1 MYCLVLKLADEDGA
15 REGVEACQVAFRH
28 TCIVGGRM
36 LHNGRP
42 IMIRGVNRHEH
53 DPNSGKV
60 WRPLCHVRS
69 GSTTGT
75 PPREVASQW

>member
-1 MYCLVLKLADEDGA
+1 MSAPAETVQLWSAETPHVYCLVLKLVDQDGT

-28 TCIVGGRM
+28 TAIVGGRM

-60 WRPLCHVRS
+60 CV
-69 GSTTGT
+69 G
-75 PPREVASQW
+75 ASAE